1 MPTISVVI
9 PAWNEEKYIEVALD
23 LIAKQTIQPLEVI
36 VVDNNSTDNTVAIA
50 KKKGARVIKETQQG
64 ITPARNAGFN
74 AAKGDIIAR
83 TDADT
88 HVPPNWLE
96 TMIEIFDS
104 NPDIVGVSGPSSF
117 FEEEES
123 EHPQMMKSELL
134 TKTYIAFAGLIHG
147 HEIMIGPNMGV
158 KKAAWEKIKNNV
170 EMNDSIVHEDI
181 DLAYHLSEVG
191 LVTFD
196 KRLTVE
202 ISARRLKNNPKSF
215 FIDYVLKHKHGLLRR
230 LRWETNG

>member
-1 MPTISVVI
+1 MQRVSVVI
-9 PAWNEEKYIEVALD
+9 PAWNEEKYIADALE

-36 VVDNNSTDNTVAIA
+36 VVDNNSTDSTAAIA
-50 KKKGARVIKETQQG
+50 KKMGARVIRELQQG

-88 HVPPNWLE
+88 HVPANWLE
-96 TMIEIFDS
+96 TMIEIFES

-117 FEEEES
+117 FS
-123 EHPQMMKSELL
+123 ENEHDHVVTSKLL
-134 TKTYIAFAGLIHG
+134 TKTYVAFAGLIHG

-158 KKAAWEKIKNNV
+158 KKAAWEKIKHSV

-196 KRLTVE
+196 KRLIVE
-202 ISARRLKNNPKSF
+202 ISPRRIKNNPKSF
-215 FIDYVLKHKHGLLRR
+215 FIDYVLKHKHGFLRR
-230 LRWETNG
+230 LKWVEASGN

>member
-1 MPTISVVI
+1 MLSVSVVI
-9 PAWNEEKYIEVALD
+9 PAWNEEKYIEDALD
-23 LIAKQTIQPLEVI
+23 LISQQTIKPLEVI
-36 VVDNNSTDNTVAIA
+36 VVDNNSTDATAAIA
-50 KKKGARVIKETQQG
+50 KRKGAHVIKETQQG

-74 AAKGDIIAR
+74 TAKGDIIAR

-88 HVPPNWLE
+88 HVPANWIE

-104 NPDIVGVSGPSSF
+104 NPEIVGVSGPSSF
-117 FEEEES
+117 FS
-123 EHPQMMKSELL
+123 EGAHSPMISNEILA
-134 TKTYIAFAGLIHG
+134 KTYVAFAGLIHG

-158 KKAAWEKIKNNV
+158 KKEAWEKIKNNV
-170 EMNDSIVHEDI
+170 EMDDSIVHEDI
-181 DLAYHLSEVG
+181 DLAYHLSAIG

-202 ISARRLKNNPKSF
+202 ISARRIKHNPKSF

>member
-1 MPTISVVI
+1 MQKVSVVI
-9 PAWNEEKYIEVALD
+9 PAWNEEKYIEDALD

-36 VVDNNSTDNTVAIA
+36 VVDNNSIDNTVAIA
-50 KKKGARVIKETQQG
+50 KRKGARVIKEVQQG

-88 HVPPNWLE
+88 HVPANWIE

-123 EHPQMMKSELL
+123 EHHHVMKSELL
-134 TKTYIAFAGLIHG
+134 TKTYVAFAGLIHG

-158 KKAAWEKIKNNV
+158 KKSAWEKIKNNTF
-170 EMNDSIVHEDI
+170 MDDNLVHEDI

-202 ISARRLKNNPKSF
+202 ISARRMKNNPKSF
-215 FIDYVLKHKHGLLRR
+215 FIDYVLKHKYGLLRR
-230 LRWETNG
+230 LKWADNS

>member
-1 MPTISVVI
+1 MQTVSVVI
-9 PAWNEEKYIEVALD
+9 PAWNEEKYIPDALD

-36 VVDNNSTDNTVAIA
+36 VVDNNSTDDTAAIA
-50 KKKGARVIKETQQG
+50 KKMGARVIKELQQG

-88 HVPPNWLE
+88 HVPSNWLE
-96 TMIEIFDS
+96 TMIEIFES
-104 NPDIVGVSGPSSF
+104 NVDIVGVSGPSSF
-117 FEEEES
+117 FSES
-123 EHPQMMKSELL
+123 EHDHVVASKLL
-134 TKTYIAFAGLIHG
+134 TKTYVAFAGLIHG

-158 KKAAWEKIKNNV
+158 KKEAWEKIKNDV

-196 KRLTVE
+196 KRLIVE
-202 ISARRLKNNPKSF
+202 ISPRRMKNNPKSF
-215 FIDYVLKHKHGLLRR
+215 FIDYVLKHKHGILRR
-230 LRWETNG
+230 LKWVENS